1 MKECSDK
8 HNKKHINS
16 NSQYIL
22 MPRLSTLKVFLDRLY
37 DTDTGSSLKTG
48 AHTKKRK
55 KDTKQKGIILRG
67 KGYVKKIALCVN
79 ATNET
84 IQLAI
89 DSKADMLIAHNIEEL
104 DKTVAEKKFAILKDT
119 RITLYVTGMSMD
131 TLYVYGT
138 DYILAKAIGLKST
151 QRLEK
156 KTKRGLF
163 GTSRIST
170 YQMFQRRI
178 NWLTHEASEAY
189 QNNKETIKKAAVC
202 MGETPEEHILKI
214 AVDNSCNTILCNT
227 GNIALKT
234 SAKDL
239 NINLFIA
246 NYTATEKL
254 TLLAL
259 KKIIDDKFT
268 TKTVLLDEPDY

>member
-1 MKECSDK
+1 
-8 HNKKHINS
+8 
-16 NSQYIL
+16 
-22 MPRLSTLKVFLDRLY
+22 MPRLSTIKIFLDRLY
-37 DTDTGSSLKTG
+37 NIHGSTENVITDLCT
-48 AHTKKRK
+48 TKDKS
-55 KDTKQKGIILRG
+55 IILHG
-67 KGYVKKIALCVN
+67 KDYVKKIALCVN
-79 ATNET
+79 ATSET
-84 IQLAI
+84 IQAAI
-89 DSKADMLIAHNIEEL
+89 DAKVDMLIAHNSEEL
-104 DKTVAEKKFAILKDT
+104 DKDSKEKKFQALKDS
-119 RITLYVTGMSMD
+119 RITLYVIGMSMD

-138 DYILAKAIGLKST
+138 DHVLAKAIGLKYT

-156 KTKRGLF
+156 ETNRGLF

-170 YQMFQRRI
+170 YKMFLRRI

-189 QNNKETIKKAAVC
+189 QNNKETIKKAAVY
-202 MGETPEEHILKI
+202 MGETPEEHMLKI
-214 AVDNSCNTILCNT
+214 AADNGCNTILCNT

-254 TLLAL
+254 ALLAL

-268 TKTVLLDEPDY
+268 TKTVLLDETDY

>member
-1 MKECSDK
+1 
-8 HNKKHINS
+8 
-16 NSQYIL
+16 
-22 MPRLSTLKVFLDRLY
+22 MPRLSTLKIFLDRLY
-37 DTDTGSSLKTG
+37 NLHGSRENIITDLCASKN
-48 AHTKKRK
+48 
-55 KDTKQKGIILRG
+55 KGIIIHG
-67 KGYVKKIALCVN
+67 KNYIKKIALCVN

-84 IQLAI
+84 IQSAI
-89 DSKADMLIAHNIEEL
+89 DSKADMIIAHNSEEL
-104 DKTVAEKKFAILKDT
+104 DKESTEKKLAILKDT
-119 RITLYVTGMSMD
+119 RTTLYIIGMSMD

-138 DYILAKAIGLKST
+138 DHVLAKAIGLKYT

-156 KTKRGLF
+156 EKNRGLL

-170 YQMFQRRI
+170 YKMFQRRI

-189 QNNKETIKKAAVC
+189 QNNKEKIKKAAVY
-202 MGETPEEHILKI
+202 MGNTPEEHILKI
-214 AVDNSCNTILCNT
+214 AADNGCNTILCNT

-254 TLLAL
+254 TLQAL